1 VRGEAQMTKR
11 YLTSL
16 ALTALFTIAGSASA
30 QSVRL
35 AVAPESK
42 LWIEGGSNLHGWSCK
57 ASSID
62 AMIDV
67 DEALLKSMSPTLLK
81 KVQVKV
87 PVRNLKCGHGG
98 MDGNLYKALKANDV
112 PDIAYVLG
120 TFDVV
125 PGTSDSFTV
134 KSVGTLTIA
143 GTEKTVNMDVTAS
156 KLPDG
161 SIRAEGELPL
171 LMSDFGVKPPTAMFG
186 TLRTDDKVT
195 VKFSL
200 LVGPQTL
207 TAASAGDRR

>member
-1 VRGEAQMTKR
+1 
-11 YLTSL
+11 
-16 ALTALFTIAGSASA
+16 
-30 QSVRL
+30 
-35 AVAPESK
+35 
-42 LWIEGGSNLHGWSCK
+42 
-57 ASSID
+57 
-62 AMIDV
+62 
-67 DEALLKSMSPTLLK
+67 
-81 KVQVKV
+81 
-87 PVRNLKCGHGG
+87 
-98 MDGNLYKALKANDV
+98 
-112 PDIAYVLG
+112 
-120 TFDVV
+120 VV

-171 LMSDFGVKPPTAMFG
+171 LMTDFGVKPPTAMFG
-186 TLRTDDKVT
+186 TLRTDNKIT

>member
-1 VRGEAQMTKR
+1 MTKR

-67 DEALLKSMSPTLLK
+67 DEASLKSMSPTLLK
-81 KVQVKV
+81 QVQVKV

-98 MDGNLYKALKANDV
+98 MDGNLYKALKADDV
-112 PDIAYVLG
+112 PDISYILG

-134 KSVGTLTIA
+134 KSVGTLKIA

-171 LMSDFGVKPPTAMFG
+171 LMTDFGVKPPTAMFG
-186 TLRTDDKVT
+186 TLRTDNKIT

>member
-1 VRGEAQMTKR
+1 MTKR

-57 ASSID
+57 ASAID

-67 DEALLKSMSPTLLK
+67 DEAFLTSMSPTLLK

-98 MDGNLYKALKANDV
+98 MDGNLYKALKADDA
-112 PDIAYVLG
+112 PDISYILG

-134 KSVGTLTIA
+134 KSIGTLKVA

-171 LMSDFGVKPPTAMFG
+171 LMTDFGVKPPTAMFG
-186 TLRTDDKVT
+186 TLRTDNKIT

>member
-1 VRGEAQMTKR
+1 MTTR

-35 AVAPESK
+35 AVAPDSK
-42 LWIEGGSNLHGWSCK
+42 LWVEGGSNLHGWSCK

-67 DEALLKSMSPTLLK
+67 DEAFLKSASPTQLK

-98 MDGNLYKALKANDV
+98 MDGNLYKALKADES
-112 PDIAYVLG
+112 PDISYTLG
-120 TFDVV
+120 SFDVV
-125 PGTSDSFTV
+125 PAGDAFTV
-134 KSVGTLTIA
+134 KSVGTLKIA
-143 GTEKTVNMDVTAS
+143 GTEKTVNMDVSAT
-156 KLPDG
+156 KLADG
-161 SIRAEGELPL
+161 SIRADGEVPL
-171 LMSDFGVKPPTAMFG
+171 LMTDFGVKPPTAMFG
-186 TLRTDDKVT
+186 TLRTDNKVT

-200 LVGPQTL
+200 LVGPQVV
-207 TAASAGDRR
+207 TAAAAGGR

>member
-1 VRGEAQMTKR
+1 MTKR

-30 QSVRL
+30 QSIRL
-35 AVAPESK
+35 AVAPDSK

-62 AMIDV
+62 ATIEV
-67 DEALLKSMSPTLLK
+67 DEAFLKSTSPTLLK

-98 MDGNLYKALKANDV
+98 MDNNLYKALKTDDV
-112 PDIAYVLG
+112 PNISYILG

-125 PGTSDSFTV
+125 PSAADSFTV
-134 KSVGTLTIA
+134 KSVDTLNIA
-143 GTEKTVNMDVTAS
+143 GAEKTVNMDVTAS
-156 KLPDG
+156 KLADG
-161 SIRAEGELPL
+161 SIRANGELPL

-186 TLRTDDKVT
+186 TLRTDNKVT

-200 LVGPQTL
+200 LVGPQTI
-207 TAASAGDRR
+207 TAASAGDR

>member
-1 VRGEAQMTKR
+1 MTRR

-16 ALTALFTIAGSASA
+16 ALTALCTFAGSARA
-30 QSVRL
+30 QSIRL

-67 DEALLKSMSPTLLK
+67 DEAFLKSNSPTLLK

-98 MDGNLYKALKANDV
+98 MDNNLYKALKADDA
-112 PDIAYVLG
+112 PDISYILG

-125 PGTSDSFTV
+125 PGASDAFTV
-134 KSVGTLTIA
+134 KSVGTLKIA

-156 KLPDG
+156 KQPDG
-161 SIRAEGELPL
+161 SLRAEGELPL
-171 LMSDFGVKPPTAMFG
+171 LMTDFGVKPPTAMLG
-186 TLRTDDKVT
+186 TLRTDNKVT
-195 VKFSL
+195 VKFTL
-200 LVGPQTL
+200 LVGSQTL
-207 TAASAGDRR
+207 TAASAGDPR